1 MISQENVAVRFLSTS
16 NRSDNVIDRRLFQR
30 VVNTQFYCPI
40 SPLLVRLVKVEGCVK
55 VLKPIREYAVFCNS
69 KTIFIKRIFFEVVV
83 G

>member
-16 NRSDNVIDRRLFQR
+16 NRSDNVIDRRLFQS

-40 SPLLVRLVKVEGCVK
+40 SPLLVRLVKVEGCVE

-69 KTIFIKRIFFEVVV
+69 KTIFKKGFFLKLLLV
-83 G
+83 